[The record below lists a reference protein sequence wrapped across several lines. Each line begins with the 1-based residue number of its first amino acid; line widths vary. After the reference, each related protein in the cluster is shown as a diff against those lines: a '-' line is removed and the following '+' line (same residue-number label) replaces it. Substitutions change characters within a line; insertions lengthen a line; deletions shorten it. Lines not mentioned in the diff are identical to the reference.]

1 MTSRGLDVLTT
12 EECLNLL
19 RGNSFGRVGV
29 KFADDLAILPVYY
42 ASAGDDIV
50 FRTDPGTKLIA
61 AVLDTRVAFE
71 VDDRDDGWSVLV
83 TGHAHEVRDGSADA
97 SRALERLDEFWP
109 EGSRERVV
117 RIEIER
123 ITGRRLQPS
132 LLR

>member
-12 EECLNLL
+12 EECLDLL
-19 RGNSFGRVGV
+19 RQNSFGRVGL
-29 KFADDLAILPVYY
+29 KIAEDLTILPVYY

-71 VDDRDDGWSVLV
+71 VDDRNDGWSVLV
-83 TGHAHEVRDGSADA
+83 TGHAHEVRAESDAADA
-97 SRALERLDEFWP
+97 RERLDQFWAD
-109 EGSRERVV
+109 GNRERVV

>member
-12 EECLNLL
+12 DECLDLL
-19 RGNSFGRVGV
+19 RRNSFGRVGL
-29 KFADDLAILPVYY
+29 KIGQDLTILPVYY

-83 TGHAHEVRDGSADA
+83 TGHAHEIRAESADA
-97 SRALERLDEFWP
+97 AEALGRLDQFWA
-109 EGSRERVV
+109 EGSRERIV